1 MAFTD
6 FKSIAQVQETFDIK
20 YSEADYIQYTA
31 DIEPSSA
38 FLEEFTFSR
47 EHIDVFASETSRC
60 ENVIYPILRDVYKR
74 YVDCF
79 SLWSHKSIAY
89 DAQLSGTPDY
99 LISTKSAL
107 GKTVLGTP
115 IIVVVEAKRND
126 FVEGWGQCL
135 AELVA
140 IQKINDDNVKPIY
153 GVVTD
158 GELWQFGRLAE
169 NLFTRHKTALSIGE
183 LERVFGAIAYLLQTH
198 LPEAVV

>member
-1 MAFTD
+1 MTFTD

-99 LISTKSAL
+99 LISKNRHWEKPCL
-107 GKTVLGTP
+107 GLRSLSSWKPNGT
-115 IIVVVEAKRND
+115 ILSKDGGSVWRN
-126 FVEGWGQCL
+126 WSQSRRS
-135 AELVA
+135 
-140 IQKINDDNVKPIY
+140 
-153 GVVTD
+153 TM
-158 GELWQFGRLAE
+158 
-169 NLFTRHKTALSIGE
+169 TT
-183 LERVFGAIAYLLQTH
+183 
-198 LPEAVV
+198 

>member
-31 DIEPSSA
+31 DIEPSAA

-60 ENVIYPILRDVYKR
+60 ENVIYPVLRDVYKR

-140 IQKINDDNVKPIY
+140 IQKINDDDMKPIY

-158 GELWQFGRLAE
+158 GELWQFGRLAKK
-169 NLFTRHKTALSIGE
+169 LFTRHKTALSIGE

>member
-20 YSEADYIQYTA
+20 YSEADYIQYTPN
-31 DIEPSSA
+31 IEPSSA

-89 DAQLSGTPDY
+89 DAQLSGAPDY

-140 IQKINDDNVKPIY
+140 IQKINNDDIKPVY
-153 GVVTD
+153 GIVTD
-158 GELWQFGRLAE
+158 GELWQFGRLAKD
-169 NLFTRHKTALSIGE
+169 LFTRHKTALSIGE
-183 LERVFGAIAYLLQTH
+183 LERVFGAIAYLMQTH
-198 LPEAVV
+198 LPEAA